1 MSEPRF
7 RVDNMLSALVGGI
20 AGGLL
25 VWFLAPK
32 PADGFPT
39 PDTTI
44 ARPPATPED
53 TAGAPEDGPGDDGD
67 RARLAKLET
76 AMRGL
81 QQRVTEQTKV
91 DVYEE
96 PEQDAGDGKRVTL
109 SAADP
114 KFQNAVR
121 AVIDKAKWEAD
132 QEERDK
138 RDEQQDQRIA
148 RQLDDLIEVLDLTD
162 EQADQVEVVL
172 QAQSQFFRSLREG
185 ENRPVTRKD
194 WQDRFAEAQAET
206 KKKLGEILDATQLSA
221 YEKHQEEQWGGWGRP
236 PGRSNR

>member
-7 RVDNMLSALVGGI
+7 RLDNMLSALVGGL

-25 VWFLAPK
+25 VWALVPK
-32 PADGFPT
+32 PAEPAPT
-39 PDTTI
+39 PDG
-44 ARPPATPED
+44 AVVEQPATPEAP
-53 TAGAPEDGPGDDGD
+53 AGAPESGPGGESEGE
-67 RARLAKLET
+67 RIQRLEASI
-76 AMRGL
+76 RGL
-81 QQRVTEQTKV
+81 QARVTEQSKV

-96 PEQDAGDGKRVTL
+96 AEGEEGKRVTL

-121 AVIDKAKWEAD
+121 AVIDKAKWEAE

-148 RQLDDLIEVLDLTD
+148 RQLDDLIEVLDLSD
-162 EQADQVEVVL
+162 QQADQVEVVL
-172 QAQSQFFRSLREG
+172 EAQAQFFRSLREG

-206 KKKLGEILDATQLSA
+206 KKKLGEILDADQLAA

-236 PGRSNR
+236 PARGNR